1 MKETIFFFI
10 HRHMKHF
17 NLYMMGLAL
26 ISSVCATAQTHQA
39 LPQPV
44 PGVKAQQLFKKA
56 NSRAEAQRPDTK
68 PTYALL
74 TKGVRMVP
82 LAQIAKTQR
91 TEKADEM
98 VKKTLLTGWS
108 KTENNGTPETG
119 KITYDKYGR
128 FSVVDYGSYKDLYT
142 YTTDATGAKWTTKLV
157 RRQTGDYIENLYK
170 EERTLDAN
178 GHVTKRSI
186 YDNRYGDKDLT
197 LKEEYEYD
205 YGQDPNGVEVKSVS
219 YDMYDGINQPNDAT
233 LRKWFAPTKSYIE
246 VVYYPR
252 EEKVEIVVDRT
263 NYIIKKYS
271 KNDNGDWE
279 LSREEYHYYSA
290 EGRDLG
296 QMECSYAN
304 GTIYNGSG
312 NRTELQ
318 PDTPEAG
325 FTTEIDYVMY
335 PYTEPTNTWVYNG
348 KKVYSN
354 NYELPKTQANGDFS
368 NKRYKYDT
376 SKGAWVLTAA
386 QTGTWTPEGLLQET
400 YEEYENGEL
409 EWRETGLYKYSATG
423 EEEGY
428 VLPFKNGG
436 YVIETDIAGVDG
448 SYYTFYDK
456 NHNVTRRLRAI
467 YTAGKDSG
475 SDSYESTVPE
485 EHIYEE
491 LKNGKWVT
499 VTTDLL
505 IGDGDNHLEVKFND
519 KGQMTQW
526 DEYENGFH
534 TEHVVYTYLDNGY
547 IEESYDTETNKVDE
561 YTKVTIDAANVVT
574 YINYEYNSSGK
585 IIWGEKCVTYPT
597 GKQLYYKWSSDLQD
611 YQLVSTTAKTL
622 TTTAADGTKTSI
634 YRYVD
639 DNGNVVETRKE
650 SYYYKDDV
658 QRSETYN
665 KVDGQWVGEEKREEE
680 PVTAPH
686 FEVLDPQD
694 PTACNDEYFYP
705 YDGDEEED
713 VFPNST
719 TNSTYW
725 GWKDGQWVVTSQ
737 NNIVYSQPDDNTL
750 VQTTT
755 YLSDQTADNRDP
767 RYEKETYYDSRKR
780 DSRNNLVEHKYGS
793 TILEIYDGTTTQ
805 NSQSE
810 VIDSYTYNDEGLL
823 TSHKHEEYSGQA
835 SDASASAARAAGT
848 LQLTRSTV
856 TNYYYTELNVVNGI
870 TATTADAAKPA
881 FSVSGRTVS
890 VAGKAAAISLYTLD
904 GQLVANSATGHVEAP
919 ANGAFIAVS
928 GAAKCK
934 IVVK

>member
-1 MKETIFFFI
+1 
-10 HRHMKHF
+10 
-17 NLYMMGLAL
+17 
-26 ISSVCATAQTHQA
+26 
-39 LPQPV
+39 
-44 PGVKAQQLFKKA
+44 
-56 NSRAEAQRPDTK
+56 
-68 PTYALL
+68 
-74 TKGVRMVP
+74 
-82 LAQIAKTQR
+82 
-91 TEKADEM
+91 M
-98 VKKTLLTGWS
+98 VKKTLLTSWS
-108 KTENNGTPETG
+108 YSEDNGTPETS

-279 LSREEYHYYSA
+279 LSGEEYHYYSA

-368 NKRYKYDT
+368 CKRYKYDT

-467 YTAGKDSG
+467 YKDGKDSG

-505 IGDGDNHLEVKFND
+505 IGDGDNHLEVKFNA

-904 GQLVANSATGHVEAP
+904 GQLVATSATGHVEAP

>member
-1 MKETIFFFI
+1 
-10 HRHMKHF
+10 MKHF

-56 NSRAEAQRPDTK
+56 NSSRPAAQRPDTK
-68 PTYALL
+68 TTYALP

-142 YTTDATGAKWTTKLV
+142 YTTDASGAKWTSKLV

-368 NKRYKYDT
+368 CKRYKYDT

-436 YVIETDIAGVDG
+436 YVIETDITGVDG

-467 YTAGKDSG
+467 YKDGKDSG
-475 SDSYESTVPE
+475 DDAYESTVPE
-485 EHIYEE
+485 ERIYEE
-491 LKNGKWVT
+491 WKNGKWVA
-499 VTTDLL
+499 VTSDLM
-505 IGDGDNHLEVKFND
+505 IGDGANHMEVKFNAN
-519 KGQMTQW
+519 GQMTQW

-904 GQLVANSATGHVEAP
+904 GQLVATSATGHVEAP

>member
-1 MKETIFFFI
+1 
-10 HRHMKHF
+10 MKHF

-56 NSRAEAQRPDTK
+56 NSSRPAAQRPDTK
-68 PTYALL
+68 TTYALP

-91 TEKADEM
+91 AEKADEM
-98 VKKTLLTGWS
+98 VKKTLLTSWS
-108 KTENNGTPETG
+108 KAIDSYTPETG

-219 YDMYDGINQPNDAT
+219 YDLYDGINQPNDAT

-252 EEKVEIVVDRT
+252 EEKVEIFVDRT

-271 KNDNGDWE
+271 KKDRTDWE

-335 PYTEPTNTWVYNG
+335 PYTEPTNTWVYNS

-467 YTAGKDSG
+467 YKDGKDSG

-585 IIWGEKCVTYPT
+585 IIWGDKCVTYPT

-737 NNIVYSQPDDNTL
+737 KNIVYSQPDDNTL

-755 YLSDQTADNRDP
+755 YLSDQMADNRDP

-904 GQLVANSATGHVEAP
+904 GQLVATSATGHVEAP

>member
-1 MKETIFFFI
+1 
-10 HRHMKHF
+10 
-17 NLYMMGLAL
+17 MMGLAL

-39 LPQPV
+39 LPHPV

-68 PTYALL
+68 PTYALP

-142 YTTDATGAKWTTKLV
+142 YTTDVTGAKWTTKLV

-279 LSREEYHYYSA
+279 LSGEEYHYYSA

-467 YTAGKDSG
+467 YKDGKDSG

-505 IGDGDNHLEVKFND
+505 IGDGDNHLEVKFNA

-904 GQLVANSATGHVEAP
+904 GQLVATSATGHVEAP

>member
-1 MKETIFFFI
+1 
-10 HRHMKHF
+10 MKHF

-56 NSRAEAQRPDTK
+56 NSSRPAAQRPDTK
-68 PTYALL
+68 TTYALP

-91 TEKADEM
+91 AEKADEM
-98 VKKTLLTGWS
+98 VKKTLLTSWS
-108 KTENNGTPETG
+108 KAIDSYTPETG

-279 LSREEYHYYSA
+279 LSREEYYYSA

-335 PYTEPTNTWVYNG
+335 PYSEPSNTWVYNG

-368 NKRYKYDT
+368 CKRYKYDT

-467 YTAGKDSG
+467 YKDGKDSG

-505 IGDGDNHLEVKFND
+505 IGDGDNHLEVKFNA

-725 GWKDGQWVVTSQ
+725 GWKDGQWVVTRQ

-793 TILEIYDGTTTQ
+793 TILNIYDGTTTL
-805 NSQSE
+805 NWQSE
-810 VIDSYTYNDEGLL
+810 IIDSYTYNDEGLL

-835 SDASASAARAAGT
+835 SDASASAARAAST
-848 LQLTRSTV
+848 LQLTSSII
-856 TNYYYTELNVVNGI
+856 TNYYYAEFDVVNGI
-870 TATTADAAKPA
+870 TSATADAAKPA

-890 VAGKAAAISLYTLD
+890 AVGKSAAISLYTLD
-904 GQLVANSATGHVEAP
+904 GQLVATSATGHVEAP

>member
-1 MKETIFFFI
+1 
-10 HRHMKHF
+10 MKHF

-68 PTYALL
+68 PTYALP

-219 YDMYDGINQPNDAT
+219 YDLYDGINQPNDAT

-279 LSREEYHYYSA
+279 LSGEEYHYYSA

-335 PYTEPTNTWVYNG
+335 PYTEPTNTWVYNE
-348 KKVYSN
+348 KYVYSN

-368 NKRYKYDT
+368 CKRYKYDT

-467 YTAGKDSG
+467 YKDGKDSG

-505 IGDGDNHLEVKFND
+505 IGDGDNHLEVKFNA

-904 GQLVANSATGHVEAP
+904 GQLVATSATGHVEAP

>member
-1 MKETIFFFI
+1 
-10 HRHMKHF
+10 MKHF

-68 PTYALL
+68 PTYALP

-91 TEKADEM
+91 AKKADEM
-98 VKKTLLTGWS
+98 VKKTLLTSWS
-108 KTENNGTPETG
+108 YSEDNGTPETS

-142 YTTDATGAKWTTKLV
+142 YTTDASGAKWTTKLV

-205 YGQDPNGVEVKSVS
+205 YSQSPNGVEVKSVS

-279 LSREEYHYYSA
+279 LSGEEYHYYSA

-368 NKRYKYDT
+368 FKRYKYDT

-467 YTAGKDSG
+467 YKDGKDSG

-904 GQLVANSATGHVEAP
+904 GQLVATSATGHVEAP

>member
-1 MKETIFFFI
+1 M
-10 HRHMKHF
+10 
-17 NLYMMGLAL
+17 
-26 ISSVCATAQTHQA
+26 
-39 LPQPV
+39 
-44 PGVKAQQLFKKA
+44 
-56 NSRAEAQRPDTK
+56 
-68 PTYALL
+68 
-74 TKGVRMVP
+74 
-82 LAQIAKTQR
+82 
-91 TEKADEM
+91 
-98 VKKTLLTGWS
+98 
-108 KTENNGTPETG
+108 
-119 KITYDKYGR
+119 
-128 FSVVDYGSYKDLYT
+128 
-142 YTTDATGAKWTTKLV
+142 
-157 RRQTGDYIENLYK
+157 
-170 EERTLDAN
+170 
-178 GHVTKRSI
+178 TKRSI

-263 NYIIKKYS
+263 NFIIKKYS

-279 LSREEYHYYSA
+279 LSGEEYHYYSA

-456 NHNVTRRLRAI
+456 NHNVTRQLRAI
-467 YTAGKDSG
+467 YKDGKDSG
-475 SDSYESTVPE
+475 DDAYESTVPE

-505 IGDGDNHLEVKFND
+505 IGDGDNHLEVKFNA

-585 IIWGEKCVTYPT
+585 IIWGRKCVTYPT
-597 GKQLYYKWSSDLQD
+597 GKKLYYKWSSDLQD

-686 FEVLDPQD
+686 FEVFDPQD

-725 GWKDGQWVVTSQ
+725 GWKDGQWVVTRQ

-904 GQLVANSATGHVEAP
+904 GQLVATSATGHVEAP

>member
-1 MKETIFFFI
+1 
-10 HRHMKHF
+10 MKHF

-68 PTYALL
+68 PTYALP

-219 YDMYDGINQPNDAT
+219 YDLYDGINQPNDAT

-279 LSREEYHYYSA
+279 LSGEEYHYYSA

-354 NYELPKTQANGDFS
+354 NYELPKIQANGDLS
-368 NKRYKYDT
+368 YKRYKYDT

-467 YTAGKDSG
+467 YKDGKDSG

-505 IGDGDNHLEVKFND
+505 IGDGDNHLEVKFNA

-574 YINYEYNSSGK
+574 YINCEYNSSGK

-823 TSHKHEEYSGQA
+823 ISHKHEEYSGQA

-870 TATTADAAKPA
+870 TAITADAAKPA

-904 GQLVANSATGHVEAP
+904 GQLVATSATGHVEAP

>member
-1 MKETIFFFI
+1 
-10 HRHMKHF
+10 MKHF

-68 PTYALL
+68 PTYALP

-354 NYELPKTQANGDFS
+354 NYELPKTQANGDLS
-368 NKRYKYDT
+368 YKRYKYDT

-467 YTAGKDSG
+467 YKDGKDSG

-485 EHIYEE
+485 EVIYEE

-904 GQLVANSATGHVEAP
+904 GQLVATSATGHVEAP

>member
-1 MKETIFFFI
+1 
-10 HRHMKHF
+10 
-17 NLYMMGLAL
+17 MMGLAL

-68 PTYALL
+68 PTYALP

-271 KNDNGDWE
+271 KKDRTDWE

-467 YTAGKDSG
+467 YKDGKDSG

-505 IGDGDNHLEVKFND
+505 IGDGDNHLEVKFNA

-904 GQLVANSATGHVEAP
+904 GQLVATSATGHVEAP

>member
-1 MKETIFFFI
+1 
-10 HRHMKHF
+10 MKHF

-26 ISSVCATAQTHQA
+26 ISSVCATAQTHQT

-68 PTYALL
+68 PTYALP

-91 TEKADEM
+91 AEKADEM
-98 VKKTLLTGWS
+98 VKKTLLTSWS

-142 YTTDATGAKWTTKLV
+142 YTTDASGAKWTTKLV
-157 RRQTGDYIENLYK
+157 HRQTGDYIENLYK

-246 VVYYPR
+246 VVYSPR

-279 LSREEYHYYSA
+279 LSGEEYHYYSA

-296 QMECSYAN
+296 QMECSFAH

-312 NRTELQ
+312 NMTELQ

-335 PYTEPTNTWVYNG
+335 PYTVPTNTWVYNG

-368 NKRYKYDT
+368 CKRYKYDT
-376 SKGAWVLTAA
+376 SKGAWVLTTA
-386 QTGTWTPEGLLQET
+386 QTGTWTPEGLLQKT

-409 EWRETGLYKYSATG
+409 EWSETGLYKYSATG

-436 YVIETDIAGVDG
+436 YVIETDISGVDG

-467 YTAGKDSG
+467 YKDGKDSG
-475 SDSYESTVPE
+475 SYDSAVPNAK
-485 EHIYEE
+485 IYEE
-491 LKNGKWVT
+491 WKGGKWVD
-499 VTTDLL
+499 VTSDLM
-505 IGDGDNHLEVKFND
+505 IGDGANHMEVKFNV

-526 DEYENGFH
+526 DEYENGLH

-547 IEESYDTETNKVDE
+547 IEESYNTMTNKVDE
-561 YTKVTIDAANVVT
+561 YTKVTVDAANVVT
-574 YINYEYNSSGK
+574 YINYEYSSTSSQ
-585 IIWGEKCVTYPT
+585 ITWGEKYVTYPT
-597 GKQLYYKWSSDLQD
+597 GKRIIYRWDTDTQEFVLE
-611 YQLVSTTAKTL
+611 TTTVNSL
-622 TTTAADGTKTSI
+622 TSTAADGTRTTI
-634 YRYVD
+634 YREID

-650 SYYYKDDV
+650 SYYDKDGAS
-658 QRSETYN
+658 RREIYS
-665 KVDGQWVGEEKREEE
+665 KVDGQWVGEQKSEEE
-680 PVTAPH
+680 PVTRPQ
-686 FEVLDPQD
+686 FEVLDLQD
-694 PTACNDEYFYP
+694 PIACNDEYFYP
-705 YDGDEEED
+705 SDIDDEVD
-713 VFPNST
+713 VFPSST
-719 TNSTYW
+719 TNYTNW
-725 GWKDGQWVVTSQ
+725 GWKDGQWVLREQMAT
-737 NNIVYSQPDDNTL
+737 VYSQPDDNTL
-750 VQTTT
+750 VMTTT
-755 YLSDQTADNRDP
+755 SISDQTVDNRGP
-767 RYEKETYYDSRKR
+767 RYEKYTNFDSRKR
-780 DSRNNLVEHKYGS
+780 DSRNNLVEHKYGT

-805 NSQSE
+805 NSQAE
-810 VIDSYTYNDEGLL
+810 IIDSYTYNDEGLL

-835 SDASASAARAAGT
+835 SDASVSAARAASS
-848 LQLTRSTV
+848 LQLKRSTI
-856 TNYYYTELNVVNGI
+856 TNYYYTELDVVNGI
-870 TATTADAAKPA
+870 TATTADAPKPA
-881 FSVSGRTVS
+881 FAVSGRSVS

-904 GQLVANSATGHVEAP
+904 GQLVATSATGQVEAP
-919 ANGAFIAVS
+919 ADGIFIAVS

>member
-1 MKETIFFFI
+1 
-10 HRHMKHF
+10 MKHF

-68 PTYALL
+68 PTYAIH

-82 LAQIAKTQR
+82 LAQIAKAQR
-91 TEKADEM
+91 AKKADEM

-219 YDMYDGINQPNDAT
+219 YDLYDGINQPNDAT

-279 LSREEYHYYSA
+279 LSGEEYHYYSA

-368 NKRYKYDT
+368 CKRYKYDT

-467 YTAGKDSG
+467 YKDGKDSG

-505 IGDGDNHLEVKFND
+505 IGDGDNHLEVKFNA

-904 GQLVANSATGHVEAP
+904 GQLVATSATGHVEAP

>member
-1 MKETIFFFI
+1 
-10 HRHMKHF
+10 MKHF

-68 PTYALL
+68 PTYAIH

-82 LAQIAKTQR
+82 LAQIAKAQR
-91 TEKADEM
+91 AKKADEM

-368 NKRYKYDT
+368 YKRYKYDT

-409 EWRETGLYKYSATG
+409 EWRETGHYKYSATG

-467 YTAGKDSG
+467 YKDGKDSG

-505 IGDGDNHLEVKFND
+505 IGDGDNHLEVKFNA

-725 GWKDGQWVVTSQ
+725 GWKDGQWVVTRQ

-870 TATTADAAKPA
+870 IATTADAAKPA

-904 GQLVANSATGHVEAP
+904 GQLVATSATGHVEAP

>member
-1 MKETIFFFI
+1 
-10 HRHMKHF
+10 MKHF

-68 PTYALL
+68 PTYALP

-271 KNDNGDWE
+271 KKDRTDWE

-467 YTAGKDSG
+467 YKDGKDSG

-505 IGDGDNHLEVKFND
+505 IGDGDNHLEVKFNA

-870 TATTADAAKPA
+870 IATTADAAKPA

-904 GQLVANSATGHVEAP
+904 GQLVATSATGHVEAP

-934 IVVK
+934 IVVKQDQQNQ

>member
-1 MKETIFFFI
+1 
-10 HRHMKHF
+10 MKHF

-56 NSRAEAQRPDTK
+56 NSSRPAAQRPDTK
-68 PTYALL
+68 TTYALP

-91 TEKADEM
+91 AEKADEM
-98 VKKTLLTGWS
+98 VKKTLLTSWS
-108 KTENNGTPETG
+108 YSEDNGTPETS

-186 YDNRYGDKDLT
+186 YDNRYGEKDLT

-246 VVYYPR
+246 VVYSPR

-279 LSREEYHYYSA
+279 LSGEEYHYYSA

-467 YTAGKDSG
+467 YKDGKDSG

-725 GWKDGQWVVTSQ
+725 GWKDGQWVVTRQ

-870 TATTADAAKPA
+870 TAITADAAKPA

-904 GQLVANSATGHVEAP
+904 GQLVATSATGHVEAP

>member
-1 MKETIFFFI
+1 
-10 HRHMKHF
+10 MKHF

-26 ISSVCATAQTHQA
+26 ISSVCTTAQTHQT

-56 NSRAEAQRPDTK
+56 NSNRAEAQRPDTK
-68 PTYALL
+68 STYAIS

-91 TEKADEM
+91 AEKADEM
-98 VKKTLLTGWS
+98 VKKTLLTSWS
-108 KTENNGTPETG
+108 YSEDNGTPETG

-205 YGQDPNGVEVKSVS
+205 YSQDPNGVEVKSVS
-219 YDMYDGINQPNDAT
+219 YDLYDGVNQPNDAT

-246 VVYYPR
+246 VVYIPR

-263 NYIIKKYS
+263 DYIIKKYS
-271 KNDNGDWE
+271 KKDRTDWE
-279 LSREEYHYYSA
+279 LSSEEYHYYSA

-296 QMECSYAN
+296 HMECSYAN

-335 PYTEPTNTWVYNG
+335 PYTVPTNTWVYND

-368 NKRYKYDT
+368 CKRYRYDT
-376 SKGAWVLTAA
+376 SKGAWVLMTA

-409 EWRETGLYKYSATG
+409 DWRETGLHKYSATG

-428 VLPFKNGG
+428 VVPFKNGG
-436 YVIETDIAGVDG
+436 YVLVTDMKGVNG

-456 NHNVTRRLRAI
+456 NHNVTRQLRAI
-467 YTAGKDSG
+467 YKDSKG
-475 SDSYESTVPE
+475 SGSYVSTVPE
-485 EHIYEE
+485 EEIYEE
-491 LKNGKWVT
+491 LINGKWVP
-499 VTTDLL
+499 VTTDLM
-505 IGDGDNHLEVKFND
+505 IGDGDNRLEVKFNA

-534 TEHVVYTYLDNGY
+534 TEHVVYTYLNNGY
-547 IEESYDTETNKVDE
+547 IEESYNTMTNKIDE
-561 YTKVTIDAANVVT
+561 YTKVTVDAANVVT
-574 YINYEYNSSGK
+574 YINYEYSTSTTSSQ
-585 IIWGEKCVTYPT
+585 ITWGEKYVTYPT
-597 GKQLYYKWSSDLQD
+597 GKQVIYRWDTDAQEFVMD
-611 YQLVSTTAKTL
+611 ATTVNSL
-622 TTTAADGTKTSI
+622 TSTAADGTQTTI
-634 YRYVD
+634 YREID
-639 DNGNVVETRKE
+639 DNGNVVETRKDVYYSNNGVTRYE
-650 SYYYKDDV
+650 SY
-658 QRSETYN
+658 T
-665 KVDGQWVGEEKREEE
+665 KVDGQWVGENKSEEE
-680 PVTAPH
+680 AVTVPQFEA
-686 FEVLDPQD
+686 FEVQD
-694 PTACNDEYFYP
+694 PVACNDEYFYP
-705 YDGDEEED
+705 GDIDDAEY
-713 VFPNST
+713 VYPVHSNNT
-719 TNSTYW
+719 QW
-725 GWKDGQWVVTSQ
+725 GWKDGKWAVHLQHATAF
-737 NNIVYSQPDDNTL
+737 SQPDANTL
-750 VQTTT
+750 TQTDTYIYDESAYNSGSNYTKRVTT
-755 YLSDQTADNRDP
+755 FT
-767 RYEKETYYDSRKR
+767 KKR
-780 DSRNNLVEHKYGS
+780 DSRHYLLE
-793 TILEIYDGTTTQ
+793 TTRILDTVDKDDKTT
-805 NSQSE
+805 NIDEKSE
-810 VIDSYTYNDEGLL
+810 VITTYTYNDEGLL
-823 TSHKHEEYSGQA
+823 TSVTEKTYLTDRAAAAE
-835 SDASASAARAAGT
+835 ASATAQVARAAAT
-848 LQLTRSTV
+848 RVLRSTVV
-856 TNYYYTELNVVNGI
+856 TNYYYTELDVVNGI
-870 TATTADAAKPA
+870 AATTADAAKPA
-881 FSVSGRTVS
+881 FAVSGRTVS
-890 VAGKAAAISLYTLD
+890 VAGKTAAISLYTLD
-904 GQLVANSATGHVEAP
+904 GQLVATSATGHVEAP

>member
-1 MKETIFFFI
+1 
-10 HRHMKHF
+10 MKHF

-56 NSRAEAQRPDTK
+56 NSSRPAAQRPDTK
-68 PTYALL
+68 TTYALP

-82 LAQIAKTQR
+82 LAQIAKAQR
-91 TEKADEM
+91 AKKADEM

-219 YDMYDGINQPNDAT
+219 YDLYDGINQPNDAT

-279 LSREEYHYYSA
+279 LSGEEYHYYSA

-368 NKRYKYDT
+368 CKRYKYDT

-467 YTAGKDSG
+467 YKDGKDSG

-904 GQLVANSATGHVEAP
+904 GQLVATSATGHVEAP

>member
-1 MKETIFFFI
+1 
-10 HRHMKHF
+10 MKHF

-44 PGVKAQQLFKKA
+44 PGVKAQQLFKMA

-279 LSREEYHYYSA
+279 LSGEEYHYYSA

-456 NHNVTRRLRAI
+456 NHNVTRQLRAI
-467 YTAGKDSG
+467 YKDGKDSG
-475 SDSYESTVPE
+475 DDAYESTVPE
-485 EHIYEE
+485 EVIYEE

-505 IGDGDNHLEVKFND
+505 IGDGDNHLEVKFNA

-904 GQLVANSATGHVEAP
+904 GQLVATSATGHVEAP

>member
-1 MKETIFFFI
+1 
-10 HRHMKHF
+10 MKHF

-26 ISSVCATAQTHQA
+26 ITSVCATAQTYQS
-39 LPQPV
+39 LPQPI
-44 PGVKAQQLFKKA
+44 PGVKAQQLYKKA
-56 NSRAEAQRPDTK
+56 NSSRPAAQRPDTK
-68 PTYALL
+68 TTNAPHI
-74 TKGVRMVP
+74 KGVRMVP

-91 TEKADEM
+91 AEKADEM
-98 VKKTLLTGWS
+98 VKKTLLTSWS
-108 KTENNGTPETG
+108 YSEDNGTPETS

-128 FSVVDYGSYKDLYT
+128 FSVVDYGTYKDLYT
-142 YTTDATGAKWTTKLV
+142 YDVNETGAKWSTKLV
-157 RRQTGDYIENLYK
+157 RRQTGETIEDRYK
-170 EERTLDAN
+170 EVRTFDQYNRVSTIKVYEDL
-178 GHVTKRSI
+178 
-186 YDNRYGDKDLT
+186 YDNGLM
-197 LKEEYEYD
+197 LVKEREYD
-205 YGQDPNGVEVKSVS
+205 YSQYAKGIQVKNVDYGMQDQSFQVE
-219 YDMYDGINQPNDAT
+219 
-233 LRKWFAPTKSYIE
+233 LLKWFAPTKSYISIA
-246 VVYYPR
+246 YDAKY
-252 EEKVEIVVDRT
+252 EKVDFEVNGT
-263 NYIIKKYS
+263 NYALKRYRKDYNNEWVLSNTEERYFTADGREMGYLNCTYSDGQIINSDGYK
-271 KNDNGDWE
+271 
-279 LSREEYHYYSA
+279 
-290 EGRDLG
+290 
-296 QMECSYAN
+296 
-304 GTIYNGSG
+304 
-312 NRTELQ
+312 TELL
-318 PDTPEAG
+318 PNTPEAG
-325 FTTEIDYVMY
+325 FTTEIHSHMNSYS
-335 PYTEPTNTWVYNG
+335 EPSNTWVYNE
-348 KKVYSN
+348 KYVYSN
-354 NYELPKTQANGDFS
+354 NYELPKIQANGDLS
-368 NKRYKYDT
+368 YKRYKYDT
-376 SKGAWVLTAA
+376 SKGAWVLTSAE
-386 QTGTWTPEGLLQET
+386 TGTWTPEGLLQGT
-400 YEEYENGEL
+400 YEEYDNGVL
-409 EWRETGLYKYSATG
+409 DYTETALFKYSATG

-436 YVIETDIAGVDG
+436 YVIETDMKGVDG

-456 NHNVTRRLRAI
+456 NHNVTRQLRAI
-467 YTAGKDSG
+467 YKDGKDSG

-491 LKNGKWVT
+491 LKNGKWVP

-505 IGDGDNHLEVKFND
+505 IGDGDNHLEVKFNA

-547 IEESYDTETNKVDE
+547 IEESYNTETNKVDE
-561 YTKVTIDAANVVT
+561 YTQVTIDAANVVT

-611 YQLVSTTAKTL
+611 YQLVSTSAKTL

-634 YRYVD
+634 YREID

-725 GWKDGQWVVTSQ
+725 GWKDGQWAVTSQ
-737 NNIVYSQPDDNTL
+737 KNTAYSQPDDNTL

-755 YLSDQTADNRDP
+755 YISDQTADNRGS

-780 DSRNNLVEHKYGS
+780 DSRNNLIEHKYGS
-793 TILEIYDGTTTQ
+793 TILNIYDGTTTQ
-805 NSQSE
+805 NIHSE

-856 TNYYYTELNVVNGI
+856 TNYYYTELDVVNGI

-904 GQLVANSATGHVEAP
+904 GQLVATSATGHVEAP

>member
-1 MKETIFFFI
+1 
-10 HRHMKHF
+10 MKHF

-56 NSRAEAQRPDTK
+56 NSRAEAQCPDTK
-68 PTYALL
+68 PTYALP

-82 LAQIAKTQR
+82 LAHIAKTQR

-142 YTTDATGAKWTTKLV
+142 YTTDASGAKWTTKLV

-205 YGQDPNGVEVKSVS
+205 YSQSPNGVEVKSVS

-279 LSREEYHYYSA
+279 LSGEEYHYYSA

-467 YTAGKDSG
+467 YKDGKDSG

-904 GQLVANSATGHVEAP
+904 GQLVATSATGHVEAP

>member
-1 MKETIFFFI
+1 
-10 HRHMKHF
+10 MKHF

-56 NSRAEAQRPDTK
+56 NSNRAEAQRPDTK
-68 PTYALL
+68 PTYALP

-91 TEKADEM
+91 AEKADEM

-279 LSREEYHYYSA
+279 LSGEEYHYYSA

-335 PYTEPTNTWVYNG
+335 QYTEPTNTWVYNG

-368 NKRYKYDT
+368 CKRYKYDT

-456 NHNVTRRLRAI
+456 NHNVTRQLRAI
-467 YTAGKDSG
+467 YKDGKDSG
-475 SDSYESTVPE
+475 DDAYESTVPE
-485 EHIYEE
+485 EVIYEE

-750 VQTTT
+750 VQITT

-870 TATTADAAKPA
+870 TAITADAAKPA

-904 GQLVANSATGHVEAP
+904 GQLVATSATGHVEAP

>member
-1 MKETIFFFI
+1 
-10 HRHMKHF
+10 MKHF

-56 NSRAEAQRPDTK
+56 NSNRAEAQRPNTK
-68 PTYALL
+68 PTYAIH

-279 LSREEYHYYSA
+279 LSGEEYHYYSA

-368 NKRYKYDT
+368 FKRYKYDT

-467 YTAGKDSG
+467 YKDGKDSG

-725 GWKDGQWVVTSQ
+725 GWKDGQWVVTRQ

-793 TILEIYDGTTTQ
+793 TILNIYDGTTTL
-805 NSQSE
+805 NWQSE
-810 VIDSYTYNDEGLL
+810 IIDSYTYNDEGLL

-904 GQLVANSATGHVEAP
+904 GQLVATSATGHVEAP

>member
-1 MKETIFFFI
+1 
-10 HRHMKHF
+10 MKHF

-68 PTYALL
+68 PTYALP

-91 TEKADEM
+91 AKKADEM
-98 VKKTLLTGWS
+98 VKKTLLTSWS
-108 KTENNGTPETG
+108 YSEDNGTPETS

-142 YTTDATGAKWTTKLV
+142 YTTDASGAKWTTKLV

-205 YGQDPNGVEVKSVS
+205 YSQSPNGVEVKSVS

-279 LSREEYHYYSA
+279 LSGEEYHYYSA

-354 NYELPKTQANGDFS
+354 NYEQPKTQANGDFS
-368 NKRYKYDT
+368 FKRYKYDT

-467 YTAGKDSG
+467 YKDGKDSG

-725 GWKDGQWVVTSQ
+725 GWKDGQWVVTRQ

-904 GQLVANSATGHVEAP
+904 GQLVATSATGHVEAP

>member
-1 MKETIFFFI
+1 
-10 HRHMKHF
+10 MKHF

-26 ISSVCATAQTHQA
+26 ITSVCATAQTYQS
-39 LPQPV
+39 LPQPI
-44 PGVKAQQLFKKA
+44 PGVKAQQLYKKA
-56 NSRAEAQRPDTK
+56 NSSRPAAERPDTK
-68 PTYALL
+68 TTNAPHI
-74 TKGVRMVP
+74 KGVRMVP
-82 LAQIAKTQR
+82 LAQIVKAQRAK
-91 TEKADEM
+91 KADEM
-98 VKKTLLTGWS
+98 VKKTLPTSWT

-205 YGQDPNGVEVKSVS
+205 YSQDPNGVEVKSVS
-219 YDMYDGINQPNDAT
+219 YDLYDGINQPNDAT

-246 VVYYPR
+246 VVYIPR

-263 NYIIKKYS
+263 DYIIKKYR
-271 KNDNGDWE
+271 KKDRTDWE
-279 LSREEYHYYSA
+279 LSSEEYHYYSA

-335 PYTEPTNTWVYNG
+335 PYTVPTNTWVYNG

-354 NYELPKTQANGDFS
+354 NYELPRTQANGDIS
-368 NKRYKYDT
+368 YKRYKYDT
-376 SKGAWVLTAA
+376 SKGAWVLTTA

-400 YEEYENGEL
+400 YEEYDNGEL
-409 EWRETGLYKYSATG
+409 DWRETGLHKYSATG

-428 VLPFKNGG
+428 VVPFKNGG
-436 YVIETDIAGVDG
+436 YVLVTDMKEVNG

-467 YTAGKDSG
+467 YKDGKGSG
-475 SDSYESTVPE
+475 SYVSTVPE
-485 EHIYEE
+485 ETIYEE
-491 LKNGKWVT
+491 LKNGQWVP
-499 VTTDLL
+499 VTTDLML
-505 IGDGDNHLEVKFND
+505 GDGDNRLEVKFNA

-534 TEHVVYTYLDNGY
+534 TEHVVYTYLNNGY
-547 IEESYDTETNKVDE
+547 IEESYNTMTNKVDE
-561 YTKVTIDAANVVT
+561 YTKVTVDAANVVT
-574 YINYEYNSSGK
+574 YINYEYSTSTTSSQ
-585 IIWGEKCVTYPT
+585 ITWGEKYVTYPT
-597 GKQLYYKWSSDLQD
+597 GKQVIYRWDTDAQEFVMD
-611 YQLVSTTAKTL
+611 ATTVNSL
-622 TTTAADGTKTSI
+622 TSTAADGTQTTI
-634 YRYVD
+634 YREID
-639 DNGNVVETRKE
+639 DNGNVVETRKDVYYSNNGVTRYE
-650 SYYYKDDV
+650 SY
-658 QRSETYN
+658 T
-665 KVDGQWVGEEKREEE
+665 KVDGQWVGENKSEEE
-680 PVTAPH
+680 AVTVPQFEA
-686 FEVLDPQD
+686 FEVQD
-694 PTACNDEYFYP
+694 PVACNDEYFYP
-705 YDGDEEED
+705 SDIDDAEY
-713 VFPNST
+713 VYPVHSNNT
-719 TNSTYW
+719 QW
-725 GWKDGQWVVTSQ
+725 GWKDGKWAVHLQHATAF
-737 NNIVYSQPDDNTL
+737 SQPDANTL
-750 VQTTT
+750 TQTDTYIYDESAYNSGSNYTKRVTT
-755 YLSDQTADNRDP
+755 FT
-767 RYEKETYYDSRKR
+767 KKR
-780 DSRNNLVEHKYGS
+780 DSRHYLVE
-793 TILEIYDGTTTQ
+793 TTRILDTVDKDDKTT
-805 NSQSE
+805 NIDEKSE
-810 VIDSYTYNDEGLL
+810 NITTYTYNDEGLL
-823 TSHKHEEYSGQA
+823 TSVTSKTYLTDRAAAAE
-835 SDASASAARAAGT
+835 ASAASAAQVARAAAT
-848 LQLTRSTV
+848 RVLRSTVV
-856 TNYYYTELNVVNGI
+856 TNYYYTELDVVNGI

-881 FSVSGRTVS
+881 FAVSGRTVS

-904 GQLVANSATGHVEAP
+904 GQLVATSATGHVEAP

>member
-1 MKETIFFFI
+1 
-10 HRHMKHF
+10 MKHF

-44 PGVKAQQLFKKA
+44 PGVKVQQLFKKA

-68 PTYALL
+68 PTYALP

-219 YDMYDGINQPNDAT
+219 YDLYDGINQPNDAT

-271 KNDNGDWE
+271 KNENGDWE
-279 LSREEYHYYSA
+279 LSGEEYHYYSA

-312 NRTELQ
+312 NMTELQ

-467 YTAGKDSG
+467 YKDGKDSG

-505 IGDGDNHLEVKFND
+505 IGDGDNHLEVKFNA

-870 TATTADAAKPA
+870 TATTANAAKPA

-904 GQLVANSATGHVEAP
+904 GQLVATSATGHVEAP

>member
-1 MKETIFFFI
+1 
-10 HRHMKHF
+10 MKHF

-68 PTYALL
+68 PTYALP

-178 GHVTKRSI
+178 GHVTKRSV
-186 YDNRYGDKDLT
+186 YDNRYGEKDLT

-219 YDMYDGINQPNDAT
+219 YDLYDGINQPNDAT

-271 KNDNGDWE
+271 KKDRTDWE

-296 QMECSYAN
+296 QMECSYAH

-467 YTAGKDSG
+467 YKDGKDSG

-505 IGDGDNHLEVKFND
+505 IGDGDNHLEVKFNA

-713 VFPNST
+713 VFPNSS

-870 TATTADAAKPA
+870 TAFTADAAKPA

-904 GQLVANSATGHVEAP
+904 GQLVATSATGHVEAP

>member
-1 MKETIFFFI
+1 
-10 HRHMKHF
+10 MKHF

-68 PTYALL
+68 PTYALP

-246 VVYYPR
+246 VVYSPR

-279 LSREEYHYYSA
+279 LSGEEYHYYSA

-467 YTAGKDSG
+467 YKDGKDSG

-505 IGDGDNHLEVKFND
+505 IGDGDNHLEVKFNA

-856 TNYYYTELNVVNGI
+856 TNYYYNELNVVNGI

-904 GQLVANSATGHVEAP
+904 GQLVATSATGHVEAP

>member
-1 MKETIFFFI
+1 
-10 HRHMKHF
+10 MKHF

-39 LPQPV
+39 LPHPV

-56 NSRAEAQRPDTK
+56 NSNRAEAQRPDTK
-68 PTYALL
+68 PTYALP

-108 KTENNGTPETG
+108 KTENNGTPEAG

-271 KNDNGDWE
+271 KKDRTDWE

-467 YTAGKDSG
+467 YKDGKDSG

-835 SDASASAARAAGT
+835 SDASASAARAAST
-848 LQLTRSTV
+848 LQLTSSII
-856 TNYYYTELNVVNGI
+856 TNYYYAEFDVVNGI
-870 TATTADAAKPA
+870 TSATADVAKPA
-881 FSVSGRTVS
+881 FAVSGRTVS
-890 VAGKAAAISLYTLD
+890 AVGKSAAISLYTLD
-904 GQLVANSATGHVEAP
+904 GQLVATSATGHVEAP

>member
-1 MKETIFFFI
+1 
-10 HRHMKHF
+10 MKHF

-56 NSRAEAQRPDTK
+56 NSNRAEAQRPNTK
-68 PTYALL
+68 PTYAIH

-279 LSREEYHYYSA
+279 LSGEEYHYYSA

-368 NKRYKYDT
+368 CKRYKYDT

-467 YTAGKDSG
+467 YKDGKDSG

-499 VTTDLL
+499 VTTDLML
-505 IGDGDNHLEVKFND
+505 GDGDNHLEVKFND

-725 GWKDGQWVVTSQ
+725 GWKDGQWVVTRQ

-823 TSHKHEEYSGQA
+823 ISHKHEEYSGQA

-904 GQLVANSATGHVEAP
+904 GQLVATSATGHVEAP

>member
-1 MKETIFFFI
+1 
-10 HRHMKHF
+10 MKHF

-56 NSRAEAQRPDTK
+56 NSNRAEAQRPNTK
-68 PTYALL
+68 PTYAIH

-279 LSREEYHYYSA
+279 LSGEEYHYYSA

-368 NKRYKYDT
+368 CKRYKYDT

-467 YTAGKDSG
+467 YKDGKDSG

-505 IGDGDNHLEVKFND
+505 IGDGDNHLEVKFNA

-904 GQLVANSATGHVEAP
+904 GQLVATSATGHVEAP

>member
-1 MKETIFFFI
+1 
-10 HRHMKHF
+10 MKHF

-279 LSREEYHYYSA
+279 LSGEEYHYYSA

-368 NKRYKYDT
+368 YKRYKYDT

-467 YTAGKDSG
+467 YKDGKDSG

-505 IGDGDNHLEVKFND
+505 IGDGDNHLEVKFNA

-870 TATTADAAKPA
+870 IATTADAAKPA

-904 GQLVANSATGHVEAP
+904 GQLVATSATGHVEAP